1 MMISGEDWRE
11 YLYIKLL
18 DNNITTDDHIL
29 DMVVNINLEYL
40 YEIGLIDEIIEFEND
55 MEL

>member
-1 MMISGEDWRE
+1 MIISGEDWRE

-29 DMVVNINLEYL
+29 DMVININLEYL
-40 YEIGLIDEIIEFEND
+40 YEVGLIDEIIEFEND